1 MSVIGLFAV
10 AGFAGAASLETE
22 VRTAYNSFRNSV
34 ERYDVSAVS
43 KFLDPGF
50 TLNLP
55 SGQILSR
62 SRYLDAVVAR
72 KSMSVG
78 VGAHT
83 FKLTSVREKGGY
95 VRAKVN
101 LTLDSK
107 FSDGNLMTHKL
118 KTVEQ
123 KDLTWKRTSAGLKL
137 VTIFANE
144 VTTIVDG
151 KQVSRVVRK

>member
-1 MSVIGLFAV
+1 LASAV
-10 AGFAGAASLETE
+10 SLESEARST
-22 VRTAYNSFRNSV
+22 YNSFRNAV
-34 ERYDVSAVS
+34 ERHDAAAVS
-43 KFLDPGF
+43 KYLDPGF
-50 TLNLP
+50 ILNLP
-55 SGQILSR
+55 SGQMLSR

-72 KSMSVG
+72 KSISVG
-78 VGAHT
+78 VATHS
-83 FKLTSVREKGGY
+83 FKFTSVREKGGY

-151 KQVSRVVRK
+151 KQVSRVIRK